1 MNNFPLTTAVTSAAN
16 SMQQLI
22 GLVWALNGAIRTGR
36 SFSFNDLILYQ
47 LRRRVISFG
56 HGPEPMV
63 ITRAFAKAAAAESQ
77 SHVEQLSVQLHQRAV
92 EAYEQCVRVLAA
104 AKFSPAARI
113 QEFSAELIAHPA
125 HTGNSIRDALRL
137 SISTANRWLSDAT
150 RAGLLRQ
157 FMVGNSYVYILN
169 AHFQTLQQMPVQSI
183 AASNGRLDANP
194 AATPRIARAEPIY
207 QDGRQDIYL
216 SAELRPPF

>member
-1 MNNFPLTTAVTSAAN
+1 MSNFPLAAAVTSAAN
-16 SMQQLI
+16 SMRQLI
-22 GLVWALNGAIRTGR
+22 GLVWALNGALRSGR
-36 SFSFNDLILYQ
+36 PFSFNDLILYQ
-47 LRRRVISFG
+47 LRRRVIGFG
-56 HGPEPMV
+56 HGPEPLI
-63 ITRAFAKAAAAESQ
+63 ITRAFSKAQEYAGGESAD
-77 SHVEQLSVQLHQRAV
+77 SSAPLHQRAV
-92 EAYEQCVRVLAA
+92 EAFEQCARDLTA

-150 RAGLLRQ
+150 RAGLLRK

-169 AHFQTLQQMPVQSI
+169 AHFETLQQMPVQAI
-183 AASNGRLDANP
+183 AAANGRIDANP
-194 AATPRIARAEPIY
+194 AAAPRIARAEPIY

>member
-1 MNNFPLTTAVTSAAN
+1 MNNFPLAAAVTSAVN
-16 SMQQLI
+16 SMRQLN
-22 GLVWALNGAIRTGR
+22 GLVWALNGALRTGR
-36 SFSFNDLILYQ
+36 PFSFNDLILYQ

-56 HGPEPMV
+56 HGPEPLI
-63 ITRAFAKAAAAESQ
+63 ITRAFSKAQEHASSDLAEISPP
-77 SHVEQLSVQLHQRAV
+77 LHQRAV
-92 EAYEQCVRVLAA
+92 EAYEQCVQVLAA
-104 AKFSPAARI
+104 AKFSPGARI
-113 QEFSAELIAHPA
+113 QEFCAELIAHPA

-150 RAGLLRQ
+150 RAGLLRK
-157 FMVGNSYVYILN
+157 FVVGNSYVYIVN

-183 AASNGRLDANP
+183 AAANGRIDANP
-194 AATPRIARAEPIY
+194 TAAPRIARAEPIY